1 MLSICERWHLP
12 QKISKDYICWWLVKL
27 RILKLSRQLL
37 QTVNIRGGKFLKKVW
52 HFKCKPFSRI
62 IRGIVG
68 WVWFTYK
75 EIEPHCDSAI
85 VGNMV
90 TWKPESELFIKG
102 LPFLRNCEATS
113 AGGITLNPV
122 YSPSSIYCIITRHSS
137 VIFFRQPI
145 IKRNACNLYLCL
157 LSYFWK
163 WKKCTLVCIAKT
175 VH

>member
-1 MLSICERWHLP
+1 M
-12 QKISKDYICWWLVKL
+12 
-27 RILKLSRQLL
+27 
-37 QTVNIRGGKFLKKVW
+37 W

-102 LPFLRNCEATS
+102 LPFLRNCEATWV
-113 AGGITLNPV
+113 GGITLNPV

-145 IKRNACNLYLCL
+145 IKKNACNLYLCL

-163 WKKCTLVCIAKT
+163 WKKMYSCVYCKNSSWITCRRIVNALRSSFVLCLWKAN
-175 VH
+175 

>member
-1 MLSICERWHLP
+1 M
-12 QKISKDYICWWLVKL
+12 
-27 RILKLSRQLL
+27 
-37 QTVNIRGGKFLKKVW
+37 W

-102 LPFLRNCEATS
+102 LPFLRNCEATWV
-113 AGGITLNPV
+113 GGITLNPV

-145 IKRNACNLYLCL
+145 IKKNACNLYLCL

-175 VH
+175 VHELPAEGLWMP